1 MSFRRWR
8 IAKSD
13 KMLSRSVAQRFGIDG
28 FAAHLLTSRGFCSDE
43 LIADML
49 GLEDDT
55 ADFID
60 PFEIIDM
67 DKAVSRIRR
76 AIDGFEKI
84 AIYGDYDV
92 DGVTST
98 ALLYSYLETVGANV
112 MYYIPDREGEGYG
125 LNCKA
130 VDLLHEMDIN
140 LIITV
145 DNGISA
151 VNEVAH
157 AKSLGMD
164 VVITD
169 HHQEGDA
176 LPDAIAV
183 VDPHRKECRCRFK
196 EYAGVG
202 VAFKLVCA
210 LEGDSM
216 TVMENCGDLVALG
229 TVADVVSLTGENRR
243 LVRLGLRYL
252 QDSCRPGLSSLI
264 DMAGFTGKTITSTS
278 IAFIIAPRL
287 NAAGRLGKASH
298 AVKLLITDDDEEAFA
313 LAEELTAKN
322 RERQAIEQVI
332 DSEVSEMLE
341 KDMSVLYDRVIVI
354 AGEKWNGGV
363 IGIFASR
370 ICERYG
376 KPCFIIS
383 YDGQKA
389 KGSGRSIEGFS
400 LYEAISACS
409 EQLTGFGGHTLAA
422 GINLKTENID
432 AFRRAI
438 NEYARRKF
446 PVMPSPELNIDC
458 QLPPSAVN
466 LQLCEASQLLE
477 PFGADNPTPMIA
489 VMGLHLTDIYGAG
502 GGKHQ
507 RLTLE
512 RGGTIIT
519 AMKFATYDEDFPF
532 KVGDV
537 VDIAVTLDKSTYRGR
552 DSLTLVV
559 RDIRLSVTQFEE
571 INGGKQLFEKM
582 MRGEALTDDETNE
595 LRPTRSILGT
605 VYRAASEGYRGEAE
619 VLGCRMKRMGVSFAA
634 LLTSLRILSEGGL
647 LEFVD
652 EGTIIYVEAAE
663 RGDNTAKISPE
674 KTPTALRVGY
684 TNL

>member
-28 FAAHLLTSRGFCSDE
+28 FTAHLLTSRGFCTDE
-43 LIADML
+43 QISDML
-49 GLEDDT
+49 GLDDDT
-55 ADFID
+55 AEFID
-60 PFEIIDM
+60 PLEIIDM

-76 AIDGFEKI
+76 AIDEFERI

-98 ALLYSYLETVGANV
+98 ALLFSYLESVGANV

-130 VDLLHEMDIN
+130 IDALHEMNID

-151 VNEVAH
+151 VVEVAH
-157 AKSLGMD
+157 ANSLGID
-164 VVITD
+164 VVVTD
-169 HHQEGDA
+169 HHQEGDV

-183 VDPHRKECRCRFK
+183 VDPHRRDSGCRFK

-210 LEGDSM
+210 IEGDSM
-216 TVMENCGDLVALG
+216 AVIENCGDLVALG

-243 LVRLGLRYL
+243 LVRLGLRQL
-252 QDSCRPGLSSLI
+252 QNSGRPGLRSLI
-264 DMAGFTGKTITSTS
+264 DMAGLTGKTITSTS
-278 IAFIIAPRL
+278 IAFVIAPRL

-298 AVKLLITDDDEEAFA
+298 AVKLLITEDDDEAFTYA
-313 LAEELTAKN
+313 DELTAKN
-322 RERQAIEQVI
+322 KERQAIEQI
-332 DSEVSEMLE
+332 INREVSEMLE
-341 KDMSVLYDRVIVI
+341 KDSSVIFDRVIVI

-363 IGIFASR
+363 IGIFASK

-376 KPCFIIS
+376 KPCIIIS
-383 YDGQKA
+383 YDGDTA

-409 EQLTGFGGHTLAA
+409 EQLIGFGGHTLAA

-432 AFRRAI
+432 SFRKAI
-438 NEYARRKF
+438 NEYASHKF
-446 PVMPSPELNIDC
+446 PLMPSPELNIDC
-458 QLPPSAVN
+458 QLPPSAVTM
-466 LQLCEASQLLE
+466 QFCEASQLLE
-477 PFGADNPTPMIA
+477 PFGADNPTPLIA
-489 VMGLHLTDIYGAG
+489 VMGLTLTDIYGAG

-507 RLTLE
+507 RLTLT
-512 RGGTIIT
+512 RGESVIT
-519 AMKFATYDEDFPF
+519 AMKFSTCDEDFPF

-537 VDIAVTLDKSTYRGR
+537 VDIAITLDKSTYRGR
-552 DSLTLVV
+552 DSLTLIV
-559 RDIRLSVTQFEE
+559 RDIRLSETHFDEL
-571 INGGKQLFEKM
+571 NRGKQLFEKM
-582 MRGEALTDDETNE
+582 MRGEPLSDEEIIE

-605 VYRAASEGYRGEAE
+605 VYRAVSDGYRGESE
-619 VLGCRMKRMGVSFAA
+619 VLGCRMKRKGVGFAA
-634 LLTSLRILSEGGL
+634 LLTSLQILSEGGL
-647 LEFVD
+647 LHVSDDGFVLC
-652 EGTIIYVEAAE
+652 VEAAY
-663 RGDNTAKISPE
+663 RGEQAGKISPE
-674 KTPTALRVGY
+674 NTPSAVRVGY
-684 TNL
+684 KNV

>member
-28 FAAHLLTSRGFCSDE
+28 FTAHLLTSRGFCTDE
-43 LIADML
+43 QISDML
-49 GLEDDT
+49 GLDDDT
-55 ADFID
+55 AEFID
-60 PFEIIDM
+60 PLEIIDM

-76 AIDGFEKI
+76 AIDEFERI

-98 ALLYSYLETVGANV
+98 ALLFSYLESVGANV

-130 VDLLHEMDIN
+130 IDTLHEMNID

-151 VNEVAH
+151 VVEVAH
-157 AKSLGMD
+157 ANSLGID
-164 VVITD
+164 VVVTD
-169 HHQEGDA
+169 HHQEGDV

-183 VDPHRKECRCRFK
+183 VDPHRRDSGCRFK

-210 LEGDSM
+210 IEGDSM
-216 TVMENCGDLVALG
+216 AVIENCGDLVALG

-243 LVRLGLRYL
+243 LVRLGLRQL
-252 QDSCRPGLSSLI
+252 QNSGRPGLRSLI
-264 DMAGFTGKTITSTS
+264 DMAGLTGKTITSTS
-278 IAFIIAPRL
+278 IAFVIAPRL

-298 AVKLLITDDDEEAFA
+298 AVKLLITEDDDEAFTYA
-313 LAEELTAKN
+313 DELTAKN
-322 RERQAIEQVI
+322 KERQAIEQI
-332 DSEVSEMLE
+332 INREVSEMLE
-341 KDMSVLYDRVIVI
+341 KDSSVIFDRVIVI

-363 IGIFASR
+363 IGIFASK

-376 KPCFIIS
+376 KPCIIIS
-383 YDGQKA
+383 YDGDTA

-409 EQLTGFGGHTLAA
+409 EQLIGFGGHTLAA

-432 AFRRAI
+432 SFRKAI
-438 NEYARRKF
+438 NEYASHKF
-446 PVMPSPELNIDC
+446 PLMPSPELNIDC
-458 QLPPSAVN
+458 QLPPSAVTM
-466 LQLCEASQLLE
+466 QFCEASQLLE
-477 PFGADNPTPMIA
+477 PFGADNPTPLIA
-489 VMGLHLTDIYGAG
+489 VMGLTLTDIYGAG

-507 RLTLE
+507 RLTLT
-512 RGGTIIT
+512 RGESVIT
-519 AMKFATYDEDFPF
+519 AMKFSTCDEDFPF

-537 VDIAVTLDKSTYRGR
+537 VDIAITLDKSTYRGR
-552 DSLTLVV
+552 DSLTLIV
-559 RDIRLSVTQFEE
+559 RDIRLSETHFDEL
-571 INGGKQLFEKM
+571 NRGKQLFEKM
-582 MRGEALTDDETNE
+582 MRGEPLSDEEIIE

-605 VYRAASEGYRGEAE
+605 VYRAVSDGYRGESE
-619 VLGCRMKRMGVSFAA
+619 VLGCRMKRKGVGFAA
-634 LLTSLRILSEGGL
+634 LLTSLQILSEGGL
-647 LEFVD
+647 LHVSDDGFVLC
-652 EGTIIYVEAAE
+652 VEAAY
-663 RGDNTAKISPE
+663 RGEQAGKISPE
-674 KTPTALRVGY
+674 NTPSAVRVGY
-684 TNL
+684 KNV

>member
-8 IAKSD
+8 IAESD
-13 KMLSRSVAQRFGIDG
+13 KTLSRRVAQRFGIEG

-43 LIADML
+43 MISDML
-49 GLEDDT
+49 GLHDDT
-55 ADFID
+55 AEFID

-67 DKAVSRIRR
+67 EKAVDRIRR
-76 AIDGFEKI
+76 AIDSEEKI
-84 AIYGDYDV
+84 AVYGDYDV
-92 DGVTST
+92 DGVTAT
-98 ALLYSYLETVGANV
+98 ALLYSYLESVGGNAV
-112 MYYIPDREGEGYG
+112 YYIPDREGEGYG
-125 LNCKA
+125 LNCGA
-130 VDLLHEMDIN
+130 VDALHEMNID
-140 LIITV
+140 LIVTV

-157 AKSLGMD
+157 ANSLGID

-176 LPDAIAV
+176 LPDAVAV
-183 VDPHRKECRCRFK
+183 VDPHRKDCVCRFR

-210 LEGDSM
+210 LEGDSF
-216 TVMENCGDLVALG
+216 TVIENFGDLVALG

-243 LVRLGLRYL
+243 LVRIGLQYL
-252 QDSCRPGLSSLI
+252 QESCRPGLSTLI
-264 DMAGFTGKTITSTS
+264 ELAGFSGRQIFASS
-278 IAFIIAPRL
+278 VAFIIAPRL

-298 AVKLLITDDDEEAFA
+298 AVQLLITEDDEEATA
-313 LAEELTAKN
+313 LAGELTAKN
-322 RERQAIEQVI
+322 RERQAIEQII
-332 DSEVSEMLE
+332 DREVSEMLE
-341 KDMSVLYDRVIVI
+341 KDRSVLYDRVIVI

-383 YDGQKA
+383 YDGDRA

-400 LYEAISACS
+400 LYDAISACS

-422 GINLKTENID
+422 GINLRTENID

-438 NEYARRKF
+438 NEYAREKY
-446 PVMPSPELNIDC
+446 PVMPSPELLIDC

-466 LQLCEASQLLE
+466 LQLYEASQLLE

-489 VMGLHLTDIYGAG
+489 VMGLKLTDIYGAG

-512 RGGTIIT
+512 RGGTVLT
-519 AMKFATYDEDFPF
+519 AMKFVTCDEDFPF
-532 KVGDV
+532 RVGDV
-537 VDIAVTLDKSTYRGR
+537 VDIAVTLDKSTYRGK

-559 RDIRLSVTQFEE
+559 RDIRLSETHFDE
-571 INGGKQLFEKM
+571 INGDKLLFEKM
-582 MRGEALTDDETNE
+582 MRGESLTEQERME
-595 LRPTRSILGT
+595 LRPTRSVLGT
-605 VYRAASEGYRGEAE
+605 VYRAACQGYSGESE
-619 VLGCRMKRMGVSFAA
+619 VLGCRMKRVGVRYGA
-634 LLTSLRILSEGGL
+634 LLTSLQILSEGGL
-647 LEFVD
+647 VD
-652 EGTIIYVEAAE
+652 FADDGTIIFVEATE
-663 RGDNTAKISPE
+663 RGAESGKISPE
-674 KTPTALRVGY
+674 KTPTAMRVGY
-684 TNL
+684 INN

>member
-28 FAAHLLTSRGFCSDE
+28 FTAHLLTSRGFCTDE
-43 LIADML
+43 QISDML
-49 GLEDDT
+49 GLDDDT
-55 ADFID
+55 AEFID
-60 PFEIIDM
+60 PLEIIDM

-76 AIDGFEKI
+76 AIDEFERI

-98 ALLYSYLETVGANV
+98 ALLFSYLESVGANV

-130 VDLLHEMDIN
+130 IDTLHEMNID

-151 VNEVAH
+151 VVEVAH
-157 AKSLGMD
+157 ANSLGID
-164 VVITD
+164 VVVTD
-169 HHQEGDA
+169 HHQEGDV

-183 VDPHRKECRCRFK
+183 VDPHRRDSGCRFK

-210 LEGDSM
+210 IEGDSM
-216 TVMENCGDLVALG
+216 AVIENCGDLVALG

-243 LVRLGLRYL
+243 LVRLGLRQL
-252 QDSCRPGLSSLI
+252 QNSGRPGLRSLI
-264 DMAGFTGKTITSTS
+264 DMAGLTGKTITSTS
-278 IAFIIAPRL
+278 IAFVIAPRL

-298 AVKLLITDDDEEAFA
+298 AVKLLITEDDDEAFTYA
-313 LAEELTAKN
+313 DELTAKN
-322 RERQAIEQVI
+322 KERQAIEQI
-332 DSEVSEMLE
+332 INREVSEMLE
-341 KDMSVLYDRVIVI
+341 KDSSVIFDRVIVI

-363 IGIFASR
+363 IGIFASK

-376 KPCFIIS
+376 KPCIIIS
-383 YDGQKA
+383 YDGDTA

-409 EQLTGFGGHTLAA
+409 EQLIGFGGHTLAA

-432 AFRRAI
+432 SFRKAI
-438 NEYARRKF
+438 NEYASHKF
-446 PVMPSPELNIDC
+446 PLMPSPELNIDC
-458 QLPPSAVN
+458 QLPPSAVTM
-466 LQLCEASQLLE
+466 QFCEASQLLE
-477 PFGADNPTPMIA
+477 PFGADNPTPLIA
-489 VMGLHLTDIYGAG
+489 VMGLMLTDIYGAG

-507 RLTLE
+507 RLTLT
-512 RGGTIIT
+512 RGESVIT
-519 AMKFATYDEDFPF
+519 AMKFSTCDEDFPF

-537 VDIAVTLDKSTYRGR
+537 VDIAITLDKSTYRGR
-552 DSLTLVV
+552 DSLTLIV
-559 RDIRLSVTQFEE
+559 RDIRLSETHFDEL
-571 INGGKQLFEKM
+571 NRGKQLFEKM
-582 MRGEALTDDETNE
+582 MRGEPLSDEEIIE

-605 VYRAASEGYRGEAE
+605 VYRAVSDGYRGESE
-619 VLGCRMKRMGVSFAA
+619 VLGCRMKRKGVGFAA
-634 LLTSLRILSEGGL
+634 LLTSLQILSEGGL
-647 LEFVD
+647 LHVSDDGFVLC
-652 EGTIIYVEAAE
+652 VEAAY
-663 RGDNTAKISPE
+663 RGEQAGKISPE
-674 KTPTALRVGY
+674 NTPSAVRVGY
-684 TNL
+684 KNV

>member
-28 FAAHLLTSRGFCSDE
+28 FTAHLLTSRGFCTDE
-43 LIADML
+43 QISDML
-49 GLEDDT
+49 GLDDDT
-55 ADFID
+55 AEFID
-60 PFEIIDM
+60 PLEIIDM

-76 AIDGFEKI
+76 AIDEFERI

-98 ALLYSYLETVGANV
+98 ALLFSYLESVGANV

-130 VDLLHEMDIN
+130 IDTLHEMNID

-151 VNEVAH
+151 VVEVAH
-157 AKSLGMD
+157 ANSLGID
-164 VVITD
+164 VVVTD
-169 HHQEGDA
+169 HHQEGDV

-183 VDPHRKECRCRFK
+183 VDPHRRDSGCKFK

-210 LEGDSM
+210 IEGDSM
-216 TVMENCGDLVALG
+216 AVIENCGDLVALG

-243 LVRLGLRYL
+243 LVRLGLRQL
-252 QDSCRPGLSSLI
+252 QNSGRPGLRSLI
-264 DMAGFTGKTITSTS
+264 DMAGLTGKTITSTS
-278 IAFIIAPRL
+278 IAFVIAPRL

-298 AVKLLITDDDEEAFA
+298 AVKLLITEDDDEAFTYA
-313 LAEELTAKN
+313 DELTAKN
-322 RERQAIEQVI
+322 KERQAIEQI
-332 DSEVSEMLE
+332 INREVSEMLE
-341 KDMSVLYDRVIVI
+341 KDSSVIFDRVIVI

-363 IGIFASR
+363 IGIFASK

-376 KPCFIIS
+376 KPCIIIS
-383 YDGQKA
+383 YDGDTA

-409 EQLTGFGGHTLAA
+409 EQLIGFGGHTLAA

-432 AFRRAI
+432 SFRKAI
-438 NEYARRKF
+438 NEYASHKF
-446 PVMPSPELNIDC
+446 PLMPSPELNIDC
-458 QLPPSAVN
+458 QLPPSAVTM
-466 LQLCEASQLLE
+466 QFCEASQLLE
-477 PFGADNPTPMIA
+477 PFGADNPTPLIA
-489 VMGLHLTDIYGAG
+489 VMGLMLTDIYGAG

-507 RLTLE
+507 RLTLT
-512 RGGTIIT
+512 RGESVIT
-519 AMKFATYDEDFPF
+519 AMKFSTCDEDFPF

-537 VDIAVTLDKSTYRGR
+537 VDIAITLDKSTYRGR
-552 DSLTLVV
+552 DSLTLIV
-559 RDIRLSVTQFEE
+559 RDIRLSETHFDEL
-571 INGGKQLFEKM
+571 NRGKQLFEKM
-582 MRGEALTDDETNE
+582 MRGEPLSDEEIIE

-605 VYRAASEGYRGEAE
+605 VYRAVSDGYRGESE
-619 VLGCRMKRMGVSFAA
+619 VLGCRMKRKGVGFAA
-634 LLTSLRILSEGGL
+634 LLTSLQILSEGGL
-647 LEFVD
+647 LHVSDDGFVLC
-652 EGTIIYVEAAE
+652 VEAAY
-663 RGDNTAKISPE
+663 RGEQAGKISPE
-674 KTPTALRVGY
+674 NTPSAVRVGY
-684 TNL
+684 KNV